1 MLQLDEPVTRRTHR
15 SGIRLRVIP
24 PTGRRPPAPRR
35 LLLAPRQLPLAPR
48 QLPPRRLFPAP
59 RQGVTPAAVTRHEEF
74 AGFVREFLSRLQ
86 SSAFQLCRDW
96 HLAQDLTQTTLT
108 KLFRSWERASHSD
121 NLPAYA
127 QKILFRVYLD
137 HRRRRSSAETAPGTL
152 REPAYEISPDL
163 RLDLLG
169 ALSRLPDR
177 DRTIVALRY
186 LADHSVE
193 QVAAELGVPVQVV
206 KSQTRRSLIKLRH
219 LMGADRPA
227 LFA

>member
-1 MLQLDEPVTRRTHR
+1 MLELLDKPAPRRTVR
-15 SGIRLRVIP
+15 SGIRIRVIP
-24 PTGRRPPAPRR
+24 PAATRR
-35 LLLAPRQLPLAPR
+35 
-48 QLPPRRLFPAP
+48 
-59 RQGVTPAAVTRHEEF
+59 
-74 AGFVREFLSRLQ
+74 AGFEQFARAFVARLHG
-86 SSAFQLCRDW
+86 SAYQLCHDW

-108 KLFRSWERASHSD
+108 KLFQGWERARESD

-127 QKILFRVYLD
+127 QKILLRVYLD
-137 HRRRRSSAETAPGTL
+137 HRRRRSSTETRLPAL

-169 ALSRLPDR
+169 ALSRLPAR
-177 DRTIVALRY
+177 DRAIVVLRY
-186 LADHSVE
+186 FADHSVE

-219 LMGADRPA
+219 MLGADRPA